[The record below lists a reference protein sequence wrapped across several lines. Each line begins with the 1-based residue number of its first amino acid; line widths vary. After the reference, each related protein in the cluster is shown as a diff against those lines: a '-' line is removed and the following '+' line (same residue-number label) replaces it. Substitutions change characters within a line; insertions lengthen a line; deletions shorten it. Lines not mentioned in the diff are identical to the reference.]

1 MPVHDVADKVGD
13 AALVGAIAAAIA
25 ALALACR
32 TRGAKLDVRPTG
44 FPRDANATLK
54 KYENAYLQLVSKSA
68 ETPSLSSSEPSSA
81 IEYAL
86 IAFEQAK
93 GASKPASTVTSENE
107 SVTQSK
113 SDPPAKTKSAPPV
126 KSKSDPLA
134 KPRRPDPGNG
144 KGKKGGK

>member
-1 MPVHDVADKVGD
+1 VHDVADKVGD

-68 ETPSLSSSEPSSA
+68 ESLSLSQSEPSSA

-93 GASKPASTVTSENE
+93 GPSKGAPAVSDALSKPRQPDSGN
-107 SVTQSK
+107 
-113 SDPPAKTKSAPPV
+113 AKGT
-126 KSKSDPLA
+126 
-134 KPRRPDPGNG
+134 
-144 KGKKGGK
+144 KGGK